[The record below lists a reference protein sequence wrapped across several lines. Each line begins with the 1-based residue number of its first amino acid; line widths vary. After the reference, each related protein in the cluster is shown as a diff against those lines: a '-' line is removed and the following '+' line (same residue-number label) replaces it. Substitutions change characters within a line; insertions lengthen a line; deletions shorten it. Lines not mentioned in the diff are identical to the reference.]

1 MNGQGRDRA
10 TGHEAEG
17 CLEREHEW
25 PLLRPTGGSPATE
38 AAAGEHSGPF
48 RLGPLKQGGA
58 PRGGCYQSRLVGSEV
73 VFATL

>member
-1 MNGQGRDRA
+1 MA
-10 TGHEAEG
+10 AIEAYRRQPG
-17 CLEREHEW
+17 Y
-25 PLLRPTGGSPATE
+25 GK